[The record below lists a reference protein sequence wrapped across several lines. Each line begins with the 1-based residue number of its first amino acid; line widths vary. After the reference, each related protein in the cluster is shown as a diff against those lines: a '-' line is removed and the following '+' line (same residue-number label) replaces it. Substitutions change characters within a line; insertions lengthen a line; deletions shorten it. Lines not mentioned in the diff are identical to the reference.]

1 MLRKLFLLSNCIF
14 LLTGCTMLKN
24 NVNNYNSNNKDNEND
39 IEEKAINDKN
49 SEVER
54 GMKDFD
60 NLVGDFTPLN

>member
-1 MLRKLFLLSNCIF
+1 M
-14 LLTGCTMLKN
+14 LTGCTMLKN